1 MTDQLE
7 QFLLKA
13 VIAFLQSLSNEQLL
27 ALTCNLNAVHDGL
40 IIAVHD
46 EFKRR
51 GFRDFTY
58 QTASVFDRSKRFI
71 RLFFEK
77 KPKAEVHFLSAN

>member
-1 MTDQLE
+1 MTDKLE
-7 QFLLKA
+7 QFILKA
-13 VIAFLQSLSNEQLL
+13 VIAFLQSLSKEQLL
-27 ALTCNLNAVHDGL
+27 ALTCNLNSVHDGL

-51 GFRDFTY
+51 GFRDFTN

-77 KPKAEVHFLSAN
+77 NTKSGSSLPPC

>member
-7 QFLLKA
+7 QFILKA
-13 VIAFLQSLSNEQLL
+13 VIAFLQSLSNDQLI
-27 ALTCNLNAVHDGL
+27 ALTCNLNIVHDGL

-77 KPKAEVHFLSAN
+77 KSQSGSSLPPC

>member
-1 MTDQLE
+1 MTDKLE
-7 QFLLKA
+7 QFILKA
-13 VIAFLQSLSNEQLL
+13 VIAFLQSLSDDQLI
-27 ALTCNLNAVHDGL
+27 ALTCNLTSVHDGL
-40 IIAVHD
+40 IIAVHN

-77 KPKAEVHFLSAN
+77 NSKSGSPLPPG

>member
-1 MTDQLE
+1 MTDQLD
-7 QFLLKA
+7 QFVLED
-13 VIAFLQSLSNEQLL
+13 VVAFLQSLSDDQLL

-40 IIAVHD
+40 IIVVHD

-51 GFRDFTY
+51 GFRDFTN

-77 KPKAEVHFLSAN
+77 NTKSGSPLPPC